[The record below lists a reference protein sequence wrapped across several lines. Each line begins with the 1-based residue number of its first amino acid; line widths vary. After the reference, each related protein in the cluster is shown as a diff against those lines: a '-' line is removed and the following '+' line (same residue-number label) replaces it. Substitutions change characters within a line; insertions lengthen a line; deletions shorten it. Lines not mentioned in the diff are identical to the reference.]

1 MAWLGVLRERNKSSQ
16 SSIQVGFQVQG
27 GESSAQAE
35 MSIHHVLSALLCAS
49 CQALV
54 LTPSSRRAAPVAV
67 RSRAPAA
74 APAMLFD
81 LFGGDKKE
89 AQAKGK
95 LNVDAILRKDPE
107 TWTSEEKRAVADAGS
122 NWAAE
127 RKPNQQGYEFFQ
139 GPTPKTGVQE
149 DLPDFFSAD
158 NAADIQ
164 IPPQLALFGGTAVVG
179 ALALVGFVALS

>member
-1 MAWLGVLRERNKSSQ
+1 
-16 SSIQVGFQVQG
+16 
-27 GESSAQAE
+27 
-35 MSIHHVLSALLCAS
+35 
-49 CQALV
+49 
-54 LTPSSRRAAPVAV
+54 
-67 RSRAPAA
+67 
-74 APAMLFD
+74 MLFD

-122 NWAAE
+122 NWVAE